1 MVKAWYINDESLV
14 TDEKVKRSERHL
26 NPPQYVTL
34 DELRRK
40 IGVQTEW
47 GYNYWDIIDI
57 ESQVEKHASFYTEH
71 MHNEPEVRLVLD
83 GSGYFDVRDV
93 EDKWIRVL
101 VEKGDLLS
109 FMAGGYHRLTLD
121 SNNHLKLFRLF
132 GSEPDWTSLNRPQDD
147 HPVRIAADITKQF
160 PTADTMAEAS
170 DIRDSDQSSDDWDYR
185 SRSSSASSIQRNMI
199 FTARQMSVDAD
210 TSSLDLSYLN

>member
-1 MVKAWYINDESLV
+1 MVKAWYINDESV
-14 TDEKVKRSERHL
+14 VNVEMVKRSERHL

-34 DELRRK
+34 DELKRK

-47 GYNYWDIIDI
+47 INVNKYKTVENLQKLSVQKGYNYWDIIDI
-57 ESQVEKHASFYTEH
+57 ENHVEKHASFYTEH

-83 GSGYFDVRDV
+83 GSGYFDVRDA

-147 HPVRIAADITKQF
+147 HPVRIAYALQ
-160 PTADTMAEAS
+160 A
-170 DIRDSDQSSDDWDYR
+170 
-185 SRSSSASSIQRNMI
+185 
-199 FTARQMSVDAD
+199 
-210 TSSLDLSYLN
+210 LNGF